1 MKRVLYFL
9 ISFLF
14 VSVLFHSCGKEEEFD
29 ETLLIGKWK
38 PLSGTS
44 LYFRYDQNGTGVT
57 WNPSVDQ
64 KEEEGQGFTWSLV
77 QSALEQRHTIEII
90 GGDLIIENYTVTEL
104 TATSLKY
111 KNENKTYSFT
121 KID

>member
-1 MKRVLYFL
+1 MKKILFFSVA
-9 ISFLF
+9 IVF
-14 VSVLFHSCGKEEEFD
+14 VSALLHSCEKEEDFD
-29 ETLLIGKWK
+29 ETLLYGKWK
-38 PLSGTS
+38 PVSGTS
-44 LYFRYDQNGTGVT
+44 LYFRYDSNHTGVT

-111 KNENKTYSFT
+111 KNESKSYSFT
-121 KID
+121 KLN